1 MNNIKGVK
9 EKRGVSKVILVKNED
24 VPKKYSI
31 SEGDRGVV
39 SIQTDKDSLPS
50 NNDAI
55 INHGLRTLI

>member
-1 MNNIKGVK
+1 MKYIKGVK

-39 SIQTDKDSLPS
+39 SIHTDKDSLP
-50 NNDAI
+50 
-55 INHGLRTLI
+55 